1 MIWYGMVW
9 YDTIQHR
16 TYNYIYIY
24 DIEYNRSRQNH
35 RKKRIE
41 FARKTWRKEREILHC
56 FFAVIRFFSMYI
68 YIYIYVYIFKTVG
81 SNCFHQFSNLFH
93 HFGKVSSAVFLT
105 YLPVSSFYHWF

>member
-1 MIWYGMVW
+1 MIWYGMVR

-16 TYNYIYIY
+16 TYNYIY

-41 FARKTWRKEREILHC
+41 FARKTWRKERDILHC

-68 YIYIYVYIFKTVG
+68 YIYVYIFKTMSAVIVFI
-81 SNCFHQFSNLFH
+81 NFQIYFH